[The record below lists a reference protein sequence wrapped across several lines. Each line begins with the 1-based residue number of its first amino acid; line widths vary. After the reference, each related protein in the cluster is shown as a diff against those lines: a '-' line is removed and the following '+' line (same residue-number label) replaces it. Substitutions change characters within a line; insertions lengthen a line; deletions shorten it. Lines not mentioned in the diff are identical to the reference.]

1 MIFNLLWITTLEFH
15 PVDTPFVLP
24 EKSINLVL
32 NSNVMDDLLRKVI
45 YTMVGTASVSS
56 AKFRE
61 LAEDLIQNRQY
72 TEDEGRRIMVEIT
85 GQLEDAYREL
95 QDNMRSRVDQVVQNI
110 QAPVQQQMEIW
121 MAEIRQKIK
130 ELPVAEYFIK

>member
-1 MIFNLLWITTLEFH
+1 
-15 PVDTPFVLP
+15 
-24 EKSINLVL
+24 
-32 NSNVMDDLLRKVI
+32 MDDLLRKVI
-45 YTMVGTASVSS
+45 YTMVGTASVSA

-72 TEDEGRRIMVEIT
+72 TEDEGRRIMIEIS

-95 QDNMRSRVDQVVQNI
+95 QDNLRSRTEQVVQNI
-110 QAPVQQQMEIW
+110 QAPVQQQMDIW

-130 ELPVAEYFIK
+130 ELPVAGHFVK